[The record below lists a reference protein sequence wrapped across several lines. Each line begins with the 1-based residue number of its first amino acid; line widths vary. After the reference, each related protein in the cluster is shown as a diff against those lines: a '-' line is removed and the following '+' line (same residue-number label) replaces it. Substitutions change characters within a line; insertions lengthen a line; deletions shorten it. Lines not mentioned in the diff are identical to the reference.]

1 MRGGGAGGS
10 DTCGSPK
17 NTLMQW
23 ETQFKGSQ
31 IPFLKSW
38 GGGSGKGTVK
48 KVMVVV
54 EDYDQQHLMLL
65 ICCLV
70 FSENIE
76 ISSFFIW

>member
-1 MRGGGAGGS
+1 M
-10 DTCGSPK
+10 
-17 NTLMQW
+17 
-23 ETQFKGSQ
+23 
-31 IPFLKSW
+31 
-38 GGGSGKGTVK
+38 K

-76 ISSFFIW
+76 ISSFFI